1 MEKQNQLAVSPATS
15 SGLNFF
21 DPQQF
26 ETLQRVCKMFAN
38 SELVPDMYKVSQTN
52 SIEKAMSNC
61 MIAVDI
67 STRIGASTLM
77 VMQNL
82 TIIYGKPSWSSK
94 FLIGTVNTCGRFE
107 ALKFRKE
114 VDGMVGKVEY
124 TDYSWNPQTRKKEPI
139 IKVFDGTKIP
149 NMTCVAYTV
158 EKGSDEVLESP
169 KIDIRMAIVEGWY
182 TKAGSKWKTMP
193 ELMLMY
199 RAGSMWTNTHAPELS
214 LGMKTTEEVIDITDA
229 EFVDITE
236 DSLQSELKE
245 KANKK
250 TVSFEDEAS
259 QASPQSTQEPSEDKK
274 ESVAKEEKTKEPVGS
289 TLPGF

>member
-15 SGLNFF
+15 GGLNFF

-38 SELVPDMYKVSQTN
+38 SELVPDMYRSSQTN

-82 TIIYGKPSWSSK
+82 AIVYGKPSWSSR
-94 FLIGTVNTCGRFE
+94 FLIGTVNTCGRFKT
-107 ALKFRKE
+107 LKFRKE
-114 VDGMVGKVEY
+114 TDGMVGKIEY
-124 TDYSWNPQTRKKEPI
+124 TDYSWNPQTRKKEPV

-149 NMTCVAYTV
+149 NMTCVAYTC

-169 KIDIRMAIVEGWY
+169 IISIKMAVVEGWY

-193 ELMLMY
+193 ELMLTY
-199 RAGSMWTNTHAPELS
+199 RAGSMWTNTYAPELS

-229 EFVDITE
+229 EYVDITE

-250 TVSFEDEAS
+250 TVSFEDEE
-259 QASPQSTQEPSEDKK
+259 PKPTQEATQELPEDQK
-274 ESVAKEEKTKEPVGS
+274 ESVAKPQEKPEGS